1 MTATSPAPS
10 WPAALDGF
18 DLTDHD
24 AFARSPGGIPYD
36 VFARL
41 RREAPVL
48 YHPPGRTGGDEGFW
62 VLTRHADIATAAA
75 DPATFSARGGGGR
88 AAGGSHLE
96 DLPFGML
103 AGVIMAMM
111 DEPRHHLLADLI
123 GPAVTDAAAA
133 ALEDELRAAAAAL
146 VDRAVAAGRCDL
158 ATDICEP
165 FAYLAIAILL
175 GVPPEDRPRVAG
187 WAHESTGFH
196 RRRTGVADDVSRAT
210 FAATQKYVAD
220 LLARKRAEP
229 GPDLATI
236 LATGEIAA
244 HRDEPPLT
252 AAEREQNLLLLLL
265 TGGEQ
270 PRNTLA
276 SGVLVLAEHPEHW
289 DALRADRSALP
300 TGIEE
305 MLRWAPPNPYNR
317 RTATRDVEIGEARI
331 SAGDKVTLWWPSAN
345 RDEDVFTDPG
355 VFDPHRAPNPHMT
368 FGHGNHYCLGD
379 RVARRQFAVL
389 LDVLLDRVGD
399 LRPAGPVAYQPSN
412 KHTIVL
418 DMPVELRPARS

>member
-1 MTATSPAPS
+1 MTTAPPASS
-10 WPAALDGF
+10 WPAVLDGF
-18 DLTDHD
+18 DLTDHA
-24 AFARSPGGIPYD
+24 AFARSPDGIPYD

-48 YHPPGRTGGDEGFW
+48 WHPPGRTGDGEGFW
-62 VLTRHADIATAAA
+62 VLTRHADIAAVAR
-75 DPATFSARGGGGR
+75 DPATFSARGGGDR
-88 AAGGSHLE
+88 PAGGSHLE

-111 DEPRHHLLADLI
+111 DNPRHHLLGDLL

-133 ALEDELRAAAAAL
+133 ALQDELRAAAVAL
-146 VDRAVAAGRCDL
+146 VDRAAAAGRCDL
-158 ATDICEP
+158 ATDVCEP

-175 GVPPEDRPRVAG
+175 GVPDEDRPRVAG

-196 RRRTGVADDVSRAT
+196 RRRTGVADDVSRVT
-210 FAATQKYVAD
+210 FAATREYVAD
-220 LLARKRAEP
+220 LLARKRADP

-252 AAEREQNLLLLLL
+252 DAEREQNLLLLLL

-276 SGVLVLAEHPEHW
+276 SGLRALARQPGGW
-289 DALRADRSALP
+289 RALRGDRDAVP
-300 TGIEE
+300 TAIEE

-317 RTATRDVEIGEARI
+317 RTATRDVRIGDAAVT
-331 SAGDKVTLWWPSAN
+331 AGDKVTLWWPSAN
-345 RDEDVFTDPG
+345 RDEDVFPDPG
-355 VFDPHRAPNPHMT
+355 AFDLRRDPNPHMT

-379 RVARRQFAVL
+379 RVARRQFGVL
-389 LDVLLDRVGD
+389 LDVLLERVED
-399 LRPAGPVAYQPSN
+399 LRPAGPVTYQPSN